1 MAIILTP
8 TGMGSPGGTGGGDF
22 SNPFT
27 SGYASKDH
35 QSFGEE
41 NGLNRYFGDVFDQ
54 YMDPYTTGVGY
65 VIWEKIPTQV
75 IPNADRARLFLANI
89 AQSFTLPSITL
100 NAIEYNGLNNLKWG
114 VPGTA
119 ELDSQTFTV
128 RMIEWK
134 DAPVIQLIGRWVT
147 MIRDI
152 NYGVANMS
160 DYTQSAYKG
169 RVLYAST
176 DVTGKNVQFA
186 ALFTGVFP
194 TRVPLDALSLDT
206 ATQDK
211 VEPDFEFH
219 FDMMFIGDETV
230 ALAQS
235 RVDSVFSSSIGKLQQ
250 VYAPSI

>member
-1 MAIILTP
+1 MAVIQSA
-8 TGMGSPGGTGGGDF
+8 GSGSGGGGGGDF
-22 SNPFT
+22 TNPFT
-27 SGYASKDH
+27 RSYTSTGRQD
-35 QSFGEE
+35 FGEQ
-41 NGLNRYFGDVFDQ
+41 NGLNRYFGDVYDQ

-65 VIWEKIPTQV
+65 VIWDKLPSQV
-75 IPNADRARLFLANI
+75 IPNADKARLFLANI

-100 NAIEYNGLNNLKWG
+100 NAIEYNGLNNLKWA

-134 DAPVIQLIGRWVT
+134 DAPVIQLIGRWIT

-169 RVLYAST
+169 RVIYAST

-194 TRVPLDALSLDT
+194 TRVPLDALNFDT

-219 FDMMFIGDETV
+219 FDMMFTGNETIT
-230 ALAQS
+230 LAQS
-235 RVDSVFSSSIGKLQQ
+235 RVDSTFSSSTSKLAQ
-250 VYAPSI
+250 VYAPSV